1 MLSEGGRGLLL
12 PDELERSP
20 PPPPPAV
27 IRPEV
32 WVHRGPGGS
41 GQRGSDRGGRGG
53 RAARQPTAGSPA
65 GRIAATDRLT
75 VDAPADGGE
84 NGPPSAA
91 RASRPSS
98 PAFNARAA
106 DPSR

>member
-1 MLSEGGRGLLL
+1 
-12 PDELERSP
+12 
-20 PPPPPAV
+20 V

-65 GRIAATDRLT
+65 GRIAATDRL
-75 VDAPADGGE
+75 
-84 NGPPSAA
+84 
-91 RASRPSS
+91 
-98 PAFNARAA
+98 
-106 DPSR
+106 